1 VANVT
6 ITQLPAAG
14 PILGTESVP
23 IVQNGQ
29 TVQTTTA
36 AIAASPSQLQTFI
49 TINQEVT
56 LPNSR
61 YLSTGTGLGLTD
73 GGAQSFYRLTLNA
86 ASGSLEIAST
96 GIIAKDGAASVVAR
110 TITSGSSGV
119 SIADGNGV
127 SGNPTISL
135 TGTVLSLA
143 GLSSTG
149 MLSLSGGSVN
159 ARVLYGTADEIAVAN
174 GDGTADPTFRIANNA
189 VFPGTGA
196 VTVPVGTTGQRPAG
210 TNGQIRYN
218 TDNSKFEVYENGL
231 WVDVTTGGVTLI
243 NTGAGLTGGPI
254 TTTGTIAIATTGVV
268 AATYGSASTVPTIVV
283 NDRGQIT
290 SASNTT
296 IAIANTQVS
305 GLGTM
310 AVQDANSVAITGGA
324 IDDVTIGGNTSG
336 TFTTIAAGSV
346 TVSGALT
353 VSGLITPRVTALAD
367 SSSITFNASTTDIAT
382 QANTQAVGTLT
393 INAPTGAAVNGQKLI
408 FRLRSTNIQ
417 TFSWNAAFQ
426 GSTDLG
432 LPTAS
437 SGGTLYDYMGF
448 IYNSTAS
455 KWQLI
460 AKVFGF

>member
-1 VANVT
+1 MANVT
-6 ITQLPAAG
+6 ITQLPSAG
-14 PILGTESVP
+14 PITGTESVP

-36 AIAASPSQLQTFI
+36 AIAASPSQFQTFI
-49 TINQEVT
+49 TINQEAT

-96 GIIAKDGAASVVAR
+96 GIIAKDGASSVVAR

-119 SIADGNGV
+119 SVADGNGV

-143 GLSSTG
+143 ALASTG
-149 MLSLSGGSVN
+149 MLSISGGAVN
-159 ARVLYGTADEIAVAN
+159 ARVLYGVPNEITVAN
-174 GDGTADPTFRIANNA
+174 GDGTADPTLGIANNA

-196 VTVPVGTTGQRPAG
+196 VTVPVGTAGQRPAG
-210 TNGQIRYN
+210 SNGQIRYN
-218 TDNSKFEVYENGL
+218 TDSSKFEVYENSS
-231 WVDVTTGGVTLI
+231 WVDMTTGGVTLI

-254 TTTGTIAIATTGVV
+254 TTTGTIAIATTGVA
-268 AATYGSASTVPTIVV
+268 AATYGSASTVPTIAV
-283 NDRGQIT
+283 NDKGQIT

-310 AVQDANSVAITGGA
+310 SIQDANSVAITGGS
-324 IDDVTIGGNTSG
+324 IDNVTIGGTTTGS
-336 TFTTIAAGSV
+336 FTTISAGSI

-367 SSSITFNASTTDIAT
+367 SSSVTFNSNTTDIAT
-382 QANTQAVGTLT
+382 QANTQAAGALT
-393 INAPTGAAVNGQKLI
+393 INAPSGAPVNGQKLI

-432 LPTAS
+432 LPTGS
-437 SGGTLYDYMGF
+437 SGSNLYDYMGF

>member
-1 VANVT
+1 MANVT

-14 PILGTESVP
+14 PITGTESVP

-96 GIIAKDGAASVVAR
+96 GIIAKDSAASVVAR

-119 SIADGNGV
+119 SIANGNGV

-143 GLSSTG
+143 GLASTG
-149 MLSLSGGSVN
+149 MLSISGGSVN
-159 ARVLYGTADEIAVAN
+159 ARVLSGTANEITVAN
-174 GDGTADPTFRIANNA
+174 GDGTTDPTFRIANNA

-196 VTVPVGTTGQRPAG
+196 ITVPVGTAGQRPAG
-210 TNGQIRYN
+210 SNGQIRYN
-218 TDNSKFEVYENGL
+218 TNSSKFEVYENGS
-231 WVDVTTGGVTLI
+231 WVDMTTGGVTLI

-310 AVQDANSVAITGGA
+310 SVQDANSVAITGGT
-324 IDDVTIGGNTSG
+324 ITDVTIGGNTFG
-336 TFTTIAAGSV
+336 TFTTISAGSV
-346 TVSGALT
+346 AVSGSLT

-367 SSSITFNASTTDIAT
+367 SSSVTFNASTTDIAT
-382 QANTQAVGTLT
+382 QANTQTAGTLT
-393 INAPTGAAVNGQKLI
+393 INAPTGSPVNGQKLI
-408 FRLRSTNIQ
+408 FRLRSANIQ

-432 LPTAS
+432 LPIGS
-437 SGGTLYDYMGF
+437 SGSNLYDYMGF